1 MVCSTIRTVAAT
13 YKSAKSN
20 GHKLDEPASF
30 SGRCIDLERGSR
42 GRDFRI
48 YPGKGI
54 VSIST
59 VEGCKKLSYRCGDY
73 QRGYLESPDGRSS
86 PRSSSTITAVKD
98 GAKSFTL
105 P

>member
-13 YKSAKSN
+13 YKSAKSD
-20 GHKLDEPASF
+20 GHKLDEPASL

-86 PRSSSTITAVKD
+86 PRSSSTSAAVKD
-98 GAKSFTL
+98 GATSFTL